1 MGTGPVKKSNMATPY
16 ADPRTGM
23 LYFRRAV
30 PEALCLAFEGKAL
43 VKVSLR
49 PKDPVQ
55 AKIEFAREN
64 AEYEQRLATARKQ
77 LAEGTLLPSPAALVR
92 RWFEGPAVAGGPT
105 GPQRLLA
112 TLFELDER
120 CGSSATATRDTIYPP
135 QFMA

>member
-1 MGTGPVKKSNMATPY
+1 MGTDTVKKSNMATPF

-23 LYFRRAV
+23 PYFRRAV
-30 PEALCLAFEGKAL
+30 PEALRIAFERKAL

-49 PKDPVQ
+49 TKDPVQ

-64 AEYEQRLATARKQ
+64 AEFEQRLATARKQ
-77 LAEGTLLPSPAALVR
+77 PAEGTLLPSPAALVR
-92 RWFEGPAVAGGPT
+92 GCFEGPAVAGGPT

-112 TLFELDER
+112 TLIALDGR

-135 QFMA
+135 AV